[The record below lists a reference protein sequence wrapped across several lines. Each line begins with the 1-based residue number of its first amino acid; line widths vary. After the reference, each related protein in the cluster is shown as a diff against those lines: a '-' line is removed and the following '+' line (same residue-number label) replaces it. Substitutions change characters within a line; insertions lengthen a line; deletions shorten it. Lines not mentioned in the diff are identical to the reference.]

1 MLYMHKVLYLS
12 DPGSY
17 WWQAWARLGGEH
29 LYLDL
34 ETMLRSMALA
44 STFETKISV
53 KLSST

>member
-12 DPGSY
+12 DPG
-17 WWQAWARLGGEH
+17 WQAWARLGVEH

-44 STFETKISV
+44 STFETKISE